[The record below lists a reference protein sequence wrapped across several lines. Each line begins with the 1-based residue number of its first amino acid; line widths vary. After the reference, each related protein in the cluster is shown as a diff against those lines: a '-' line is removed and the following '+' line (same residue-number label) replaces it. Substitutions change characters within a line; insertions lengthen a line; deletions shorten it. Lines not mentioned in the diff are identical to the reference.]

1 MNQLLLDYLP
11 LAVFLGVALLIGG
24 ALMLAPFLVMMVP
37 TIVPPPTELIVAAPF
52 EAQYT
57 FLA

>member
-24 ALMLAPFLVMMVP
+24 ALMLAPFWWPCATP
-37 TIVPPPTELIVAAPF
+37 TREGVGLRVR
-52 EAQYT
+52 
-57 FLA
+57 L